1 MRKCVLVLILALV
14 CAALSAVE
22 TEANPFVGIWDS
34 VERTQKRVCIRF
46 YEDGTFKAIVL
57 HARNTGYEY
66 EMAQG
71 RYEYDGKTGYLVL
84 RLETHTLERY
94 DSSTAM
100 STGVMKVPYAF
111 ATVTDSTVTGTT
123 GTEAAGKQV
132 RTQLKLANTAFVKD
146 NKLSFEALLTKQREI
161 QENLFLDTQI

>member
-66 EMAQG
+66 EMARG

-84 RLETHTLERY
+84 RPETHTMERY

-111 ATVTDSTVTGTT
+111 ATVTDSAVTGAT
-123 GTEAAGKQV
+123 GMEAAGKQV